1 MEDEIAITRP
11 DLLKKYATRN
21 TVCRTHK
28 GFKTIEYN
36 CYDKNNIDNIY
47 KYFLEIY
54 AIKNIIN
61 DIVAKIDNKELLT
74 VERVK
79 EIYDKYK
86 QDIRYRK
93 NNIEKIITHLETM
106 QKQSEAPAEAPLEET
121 KPEQVEAPPG
131 GGIKRR
137 SRKRRSRKR
146 EIKRR
151 GRKSRKH

>member
-1 MEDEIAITRP
+1 MEDEIAITDERA
-11 DLLKKYATRN
+11 LKKYATRN
-21 TVCRTHK
+21 TLCRTQK
-28 GFKTIEYN
+28 GLKSVKYN
-36 CYDKNNIDNIY
+36 CYDIYYIDNIY

-61 DIVAKIDNKELLT
+61 DIVTKINNKELLT

-106 QKQSEAPAEAPLEET
+106 QEQSEAPLEET

-131 GGIKRR
+131 GG
-137 SRKRRSRKR
+137 RKRRSRKR
-146 EIKRR
+146 EIKGEVANLANTRIFKTR
-151 GRKSRKH
+151 QKN